1 MLELTKF
8 SKRMASV
15 LVTGAAG
22 YIGSVLVPQLLNE
35 GHHVTCIDNVMYEPT
50 SLLIPS
56 IHPNCT
62 LVVGDAR
69 DRDLMRPLIEKA
81 DIIIPLACLTGAP
94 ICNKDKTAAISV
106 NRDAVVMCS
115 ELSSK
120 EQLIVYPCTNS
131 GYGVGEEG
139 IFCDEDTPLRPISLY
154 GKVKV
159 EAESVLLEKGNAITF
174 RLATVFGVSPRPRLD
189 LLVNDFTYRAFY
201 DSAVVLF
208 EADFK
213 RNYLHINDA
222 VDGFSFAINNSNLA
236 GNTFNL
242 GYSEANLSK
251 RELCELIKKQLPNF
265 VYLISEIG
273 EDVDKR
279 NYIVSN
285 NKIETCGF
293 KATRSVEQGISELI
307 SALPLL
313 KRKQFA
319 NI

>member
-1 MLELTKF
+1 MK
-8 SKRMASV
+8 KV
-15 LVTGAAG
+15 LITGAAG
-22 YIGSVLVPQLLNE
+22 YIGSLLVPKLLGM
-35 GHHVTCIDNVMYEPT
+35 GHQVTCVDTLMYEPT
-50 SLLIPS
+50 SLMIPS
-56 IHPNCT
+56 THKNCN
-62 LVVGDAR
+62 LIIGDAR
-69 DRDLMRPLIEKA
+69 DKELMKPLIESS
-81 DIIIPLACLTGAP
+81 DVIIPLACMTGAP
-94 ICNKDKTAAISV
+94 LCNKDQTAAISV
-106 NRDAVVMCS
+106 NRDSVVLCS

-120 EQLIVYPCTNS
+120 EQLIIYPCTNS
-131 GYGVGEEG
+131 GYGIGQDG
-139 IFCDEDTPLRPISLY
+139 IFCDENSPLQPISLY

-159 EAESVLLEKGNAITF
+159 EAEKILLNKGNAITF

-201 DSAVVLF
+201 DRAVVLF

-222 VDGFSFAINNSNLA
+222 VDGFIFAIENPQLA
-236 GNTFNL
+236 GNCFNL

-251 RELCELIKKQLPNF
+251 RELCEVIQKILPKF

-285 NKIETCGF
+285 QKIEDAGF
-293 KATRSVEQGISELI
+293 KATRSVETGVKELV

-313 KRKQFA
+313 KRNQFA

>member
-1 MLELTKF
+1 
-8 SKRMASV
+8 MAPV

-22 YIGSVLVPQLLNE
+22 DIGSVLVPQLLNE
-35 GHHVTCIDNVMYEPT
+35 GHHVTCVDNMMYEQT

-69 DRDLMRPLIEKA
+69 DSDLMRPLIEKA
-81 DIIIPLACLTGAP
+81 DVIIPLACLTGAP
-94 ICNKDKTAAISV
+94 LCNKDKSAAIGV
-106 NRDAVVMCS
+106 NRDAVIMCS
-115 ELSSK
+115 ELSSQQ
-120 EQLIVYPCTNS
+120 QLIIYPCTNS

-139 IFCDEDTPLRPISLY
+139 IFCDEHTPLRPISLY

-159 EAESVLLEKGNAITF
+159 EAESRLLDRGNAITF

-222 VDGFSFAINNSNLA
+222 VDGFFL
-236 GNTFNL
+236 
-242 GYSEANLSK
+242 
-251 RELCELIKKQLPNF
+251 Q
-265 VYLISEIG
+265 
-273 EDVDKR
+273 
-279 NYIVSN
+279 
-285 NKIETCGF
+285 
-293 KATRSVEQGISELI
+293 
-307 SALPLL
+307 
-313 KRKQFA
+313 
-319 NI
+319 